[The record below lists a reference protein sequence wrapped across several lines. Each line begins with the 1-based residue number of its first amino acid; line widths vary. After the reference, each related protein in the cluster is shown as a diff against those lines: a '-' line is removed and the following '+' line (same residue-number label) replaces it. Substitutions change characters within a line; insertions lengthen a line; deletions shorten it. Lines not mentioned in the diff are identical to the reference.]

1 LLYVVAPRQNNTK
14 QPTYWPPFIAA
25 LGATDLSNI
34 GVIMNKEQAQVYI
47 QKNVK
52 EDDTLIGF
60 FQAISPPKIWMFF
73 VLGPLAI
80 LSMRMYFL
88 AVTERGIYFYKLS
101 LLGKFKDCD
110 FFEFDEIENVKIG
123 KGILQRPMKFH
134 FKNNRKI
141 KVKAQLKGHKKVAKV
156 TADVQSYIEN
166 RIPLA
171 Q

>member
-1 LLYVVAPRQNNTK
+1 
-14 QPTYWPPFIAA
+14 
-25 LGATDLSNI
+25 
-34 GVIMNKEQAQVYI
+34 MNKEQAQVYI
-47 QKNVK
+47 QQNVK
-52 EDDTLIGF
+52 EDDILIGF

-141 KVKAQLKGHKKVAKV
+141 KVKAQLKGHNKVAKV

>member
-1 LLYVVAPRQNNTK
+1 M
-14 QPTYWPPFIAA
+14 
-25 LGATDLSNI
+25 LGETDLSNI
-34 GVIMNKEQAQVYI
+34 GIIMNKEQAQAYI
-47 QKNVK
+47 EQNIK

-60 FQAISPPKIWMFF
+60 FQAVSPPKIWMFF

-88 AVTERGIYFYKLS
+88 AVTERGIYFHKLS
-101 LLGKFKDCD
+101 LLGKFEDSD
-110 FFEFDEIENVKIG
+110 FFEFDEIESVRIG

-134 FKNNRKI
+134 FKNSRKI
-141 KVKAQLKGHKKVAKV
+141 KVKAQLKGHKKIAKV

-171 Q
+171 P